1 MMEEMQKAELER
13 MKKQMKRGSADPWAF
28 DQQESAVKVETETL
42 LDKAKS
48 FSF

>member
-13 MKKQMKRGSADPWAF
+13 MKKQMKKGSPDPWAF
-28 DQQESAVKVETETL
+28 DAQETATKEKGEVL